1 MQGLQ
6 LGERDND
13 RVANPYTARNFGNR
27 PLAPFR
33 AIPPHDM
40 AGAMPLSPVIKAL
53 FALALSVAAT
63 AAAAAPETV
72 HFTSLDGATNLT
84 AFLSRPAD
92 QGDTPRPALVLLHG
106 CSGLVNKAGRV
117 TAHYR
122 SWTRALLQ
130 KGYVVLAVDSATPRG
145 FGQTC
150 SASPE
155 RNTMWRDRPKD
166 AYAALQYLQA
176 QPFVKADH
184 VGVIGWSQ
192 GGGVVLSTIN
202 DKSIG
207 RPEDLKQDFRAA
219 VSFYPGACNEKYQSK
234 PFTQVEPEGWTTQNA
249 AAAADGRG
257 RHLDAISALRGV
269 SRPPKA
275 RGNPIEIKILSRR
288 GSRLRFPDLER
299 RELPQYRTG
308 DGPIPLEGTD
318 EEARADS
325 ILRVLAYLKRT
336 LE

>member
-1 MQGLQ
+1 
-6 LGERDND
+6 
-13 RVANPYTARNFGNR
+13 
-27 PLAPFR
+27 
-33 AIPPHDM
+33 
-40 AGAMPLSPVIKAL
+40 MPLPPLTKTL
-53 FALALSVAAT
+53 FALALSAAAT

-84 AFLSRPAD
+84 AFLSRSAD
-92 QGDTPRPALVLLHG
+92 QGDAPRPALVLLHG
-106 CSGLVNKAGRV
+106 CSGLVNKAGHV

-150 SASPE
+150 SASE
-155 RNTMWRDRPKD
+155 GRNTMWRDRPKD

-184 VGVIGWSQ
+184 VGLIGWSQ
-192 GGGVVLSTIN
+192 GGGVVLLTIN

-207 RPEDLKQDFRAA
+207 RPEGLAQDFRAA

-234 PFTQVEPEGWTTQNA
+234 PFTQVEPGGWTTKMPLLLLMGEADTWTQVGPCEVFLA
-249 AAAADGRG
+249 AA
-257 RHLDAISALRGV
+257 
-269 SRPPKA
+269 KA
-275 RGNPIEIKILSRR
+275 RGNPIEINSYP
-288 GSRLRFPDLER
+288 GAVHAFDSPDLER

-308 DGPIPLEGTD
+308 DGAIPLEGTD

-325 ILRVLAYLKRT
+325 ILRVLAFLKQH